1 MVFGKSNC
9 DLRRKVAMPST
20 SRAKPYF
27 MLCDICAGVCGWKL
41 EVWLLMPKRMRST
54 TVTVESADI
63 DIFR

>member
-1 MVFGKSNC
+1 
-9 DLRRKVAMPST
+9 MPST